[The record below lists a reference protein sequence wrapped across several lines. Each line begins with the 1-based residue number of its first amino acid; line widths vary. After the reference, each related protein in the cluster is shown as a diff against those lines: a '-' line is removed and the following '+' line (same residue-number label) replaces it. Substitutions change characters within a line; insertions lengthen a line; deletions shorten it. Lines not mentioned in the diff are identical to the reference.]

1 MRLFSSEARL
11 PSCEVVFLFVCLGDG
26 LVSDHL
32 FIPLIYGDFLK
43 KEIFVKTR
51 NLVNCKSNYELLG
64 GEIQLEGYVPELAMG
79 PPNPPVISA
88 R

>member
-1 MRLFSSEARL
+1 MRLSF
-11 PSCEVVFLFVCLGDG
+11 CLFVCLGDG

-51 NLVNCKSNYELLG
+51 NLVNCKSNYELLEEKFNWISRNINYFG
-64 GEIQLEGYVPELAMG
+64 AQTQGMRFPSSEL
-79 PPNPPVISA
+79 SL
-88 R
+88 